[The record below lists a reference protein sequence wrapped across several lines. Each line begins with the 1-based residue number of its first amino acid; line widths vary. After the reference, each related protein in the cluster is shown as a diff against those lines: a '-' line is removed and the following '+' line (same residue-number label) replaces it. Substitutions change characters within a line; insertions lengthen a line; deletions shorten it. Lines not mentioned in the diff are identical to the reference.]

1 MKKNTDVIII
11 GFAIFSMF
19 FGAGNLIFPPHIGM
33 ASGSGWMI
41 SFLGFIISDVGM
53 ILLSINAIAKAG
65 SYQSILGRAGRK
77 FGFWL
82 EFIIMLCLGPILI
95 IPRTGATTLEMSI
108 NPLFNSVNP
117 IIFSILFFGLTL
129 ILTIKPTKV
138 VDVIGKFLTPML
150 LIALAILIVKGVVSP
165 LGKLSNAT
173 HLESLFSN
181 GLAQGYQ
188 TMDALGAGGI
198 AAFIMATF
206 LTKGYKEKNEIVKLT
221 AKASAVA
228 GIGLII
234 VYGGLTYL
242 GATVSNVYDA
252 NISQTIL
259 LINITKQLLGDK
271 GAIILSLVVA
281 FACLTTSI
289 GLTSVT
295 AKYFEDVTNKK
306 IKYEK
311 IVVFICAFSAIISNL
326 GVDKIINIAAP
337 ILTVLYPVT
346 IALVL
351 MSSFKTR
358 FITEYT
364 YKGAAYATL
373 VISIINVMDGLGFKI
388 SFVHNLPFASLGF
401 NWIIPAIIGGIISN
415 IIGIF
420 HEKSFCKVDMNK
432 E

>member
-1 MKKNTDVIII
+1 MRKNTDIIII

-19 FGAGNLIFPPHIGM
+19 FGAGNLIFPPYIGM
-33 ASGSGWMI
+33 ASGNGWLI

-65 SYQSILGRAGRK
+65 SYQAILGRAGKK

-108 NPLFNSVNP
+108 SPLFNSVNP

-129 ILTIKPTKV
+129 ILTVKPTKV

-165 LGKLSNAT
+165 LGKLSNAID
-173 HLESLFSN
+173 LELLFAN

-206 LTKGYKEKNEIVKLT
+206 LAKGYKDKGEIVKLT
-221 AKASAVA
+221 AKASIVA
-228 GIGLII
+228 GVGLII

-252 NISQTIL
+252 NISQTTL
-259 LINITKQLLGDK
+259 LISITKQLLGEQ

-306 IKYEK
+306 IKYK
-311 IVVFICAFSAIISNL
+311 NIVVFICLFSAIISNL
-326 GVDKIINIAAP
+326 GVDRIISIAAP

-346 IALVL
+346 LVLVL
-351 MSSFKTR
+351 MASFKKVFTKNS
-358 FITEYT
+358 T

-373 VISIINVMDGLGFKI
+373 VISIITVIDSLGVNI
-388 SFVHNLPFASLGF
+388 SFIHSLPFASLGL
-401 NWIIPAIIGGIISN
+401 NWVIPAIIGGIVSNLISN
-415 IIGIF
+415 F
-420 HEKSFCKVDMNK
+420 KEKNSMKLLR

>member
-1 MKKNTDVIII
+1 MKKNTDIIII

-19 FGAGNLIFPPHIGM
+19 FGAGNLIFPPYIGM
-33 ASGSGWMI
+33 ASGNGWLI

-53 ILLSINAIAKAG
+53 ILLSINAIARAG
-65 SYQSILGRAGRK
+65 SYQAILGRAGKK

-82 EFIIMLCLGPILI
+82 ELIIMLCLGPILI

-117 IIFSILFFGLTL
+117 IIFSILFFGLTF
-129 ILTIKPTKV
+129 ILTVKPTKV

-165 LGKLSNAT
+165 LGKLSNAID
-173 HLESLFSN
+173 LELLFAN

-206 LTKGYKEKNEIVKLT
+206 LAKGYKDKSEIVKLT
-221 AKASAVA
+221 AKASIVA

-252 NISQTIL
+252 NISQTTL
-259 LINITKQLLGDK
+259 LISITKQLLGDQ

-306 IKYEK
+306 LNIK
-311 IVVFICAFSAIISNL
+311 I
-326 GVDKIINIAAP
+326 
-337 ILTVLYPVT
+337 
-346 IALVL
+346 
-351 MSSFKTR
+351 
-358 FITEYT
+358 
-364 YKGAAYATL
+364 
-373 VISIINVMDGLGFKI
+373 
-388 SFVHNLPFASLGF
+388 
-401 NWIIPAIIGGIISN
+401 
-415 IIGIF
+415 
-420 HEKSFCKVDMNK
+420 
-432 E
+432 

>member
-1 MKKNTDVIII
+1 MKKNTEIIII

-19 FGAGNLIFPPHIGM
+19 FGAGNLIFPPYIGM
-33 ASGSGWMI
+33 TSGNGWLT

-65 SYQSILGRAGRK
+65 SYQAILGRAGKK

-108 NPLFNSVNP
+108 NPLVHSVNP
-117 IIFSILFFGLTL
+117 IIFSILFFGLTF

-138 VDVIGKFLTPML
+138 VDVIGKFLTPIL
-150 LIALAILIVKGVVSP
+150 LIALAILIIKGVVSP
-165 LGKLSNAT
+165 LGELSNDIDSE
-173 HLESLFSN
+173 LLFAN

-198 AAFIMATF
+198 ATLIMATF
-206 LTKGYKEKNEIVKLT
+206 LAKGYKDKSEVVKLT
-221 AKASAVA
+221 AKASLVA

-242 GATVSNVYDA
+242 GATVSNMYDA
-252 NISQTIL
+252 NISQTTL
-259 LINITKQLLGDK
+259 LISITKQLLGDK

-295 AKYFEDVTNKK
+295 ARYFEDVTNKK
-306 IKYEK
+306 VKYEN
-311 IVVFICAFSAIISNL
+311 IVIFICLFSAIISNL
-326 GVDKIINIAAP
+326 GVDKIISIAAP

-346 IALVL
+346 LVLVL
-351 MSSFKTR
+351 MVSFKKIFTKDS
-358 FITEYT
+358 T

-373 VISIINVMDGLGFKI
+373 VISIITVIDSLGVNI
-388 SFVHNLPFASLGF
+388 SFVHSLPFASLGF
-401 NWIIPAIIGGIISN
+401 NWVIPAIMGGIISN
-415 IIGIF
+415 LISNF
-420 HEKSFCKVDMNK
+420 NEKNFIKL
-432 E
+432 